1 MKMKTIRVAIIGTGF
16 IGNYHAR
23 ALVKLPGVELAAAG
37 DLSRQSGQA
46 FADKYGIPRVSANAL
61 SLIKRP
67 EIDAVVLGIPN
78 KFHAPY
84 ALAAIA
90 AGKDVFIEKPLAM
103 NPAEGKKIA
112 AAARRQ
118 KRVVMAGHMWRFDH
132 EVNFVREVVKSGRLG
147 RVIKTKG
154 FGIHVNWGPGGWFTQ
169 KKLAGGGALAD
180 MGVHALDTARYIMG
194 DPKPVRVYAR
204 IGTHYGDYDVDDT
217 GTLMISWDNG
227 ATSLVESGWW
237 QPHMDGPEA
246 ATRLYC
252 AEGYA
257 SLFPTEFK
265 FKLGGHAGEFKAP
278 MPPRSEHCDQGMY
291 DRQMAHFIDCL
302 RRRKTPSPGL
312 AEGQVIIEIVA
323 AAYKSSRTG
332 QAVKL

>member
-1 MKMKTIRVAIIGTGF
+1 MKTIRVALIGAGF
-16 IGNYHAR
+16 IGNYHAQ
-23 ALVKLPGVELAAAG
+23 ALAKLEGVEMAAVC

-46 FADKYGIPRVSANAL
+46 FADKYGIPRVLSNAL

-112 AAARRQ
+112 TAARRK

-180 MGVHALDTARYIMG
+180 MGVHALDAARYIMG
-194 DPKPVRVYAR
+194 DPRPVRVYAR

-217 GTLMISWDNG
+217 GMLMISWDNG

-252 AEGYA
+252 TEGYA

-265 FKLGGHAGEFKAP
+265 FKLGGHPGEFKAP
-278 MPPRSEHCDQGMY
+278 MPPRSEHCDQSMY